1 MQPFYFYA
9 AYLLAA
15 CVLLAVFLFA
25 YTRMTP
31 YREIELIRA
40 GKLAPAL
47 SLGGALLGFSLTLAS
62 SIEHNDSLGMFIV
75 WALAAMVV
83 QALAYAL
90 LSRAIAGMAEALEAD
105 NVAMGALMGSV
116 ALAVGLVNAACLS

>member
-40 GKLAPAL
+40 GKLAPAI

-90 LSRAIAGMAEALEAD
+90 LSRAISGIAEALEAD

-116 ALAVGLVNAACLS
+116 SLAVGLVNAACLS

>member
-40 GKLAPAL
+40 GKLAPAI

>member
-15 CVLLAVFLFA
+15 CALLAVFLFA

-31 YREIELIRA
+31 YREVDLIRA
-40 GKLAPAL
+40 GKLAPAI
-47 SLGGALLGFSLTLAS
+47 SLGGALIGFSLTLAS
-62 SIEHNDSLGMFIV
+62 SIQHNDSLGMFIV
-75 WALAAMVV
+75 WAIAAMVV
-83 QALAYAL
+83 QALVYAL
-90 LSRAIAGMAEALEAD
+90 LARAVAGMAEALAAD

-116 ALAVGLVNAACLS
+116 SLAVGLVNAACLS

>member
-1 MQPFYFYA
+1 MQPFFFYP

-15 CVLLAVFLFA
+15 CALLAVFLFV
-25 YTRMTP
+25 YTRVTP
-31 YREIELIRA
+31 YREVELIRA
-40 GKLAPAL
+40 GKLAPAI
-47 SLGGALLGFSLTLAS
+47 SLGGALIGFSLTLAS
-62 SIEHNDSLGMFIV
+62 SVQHNDSLIMFIV

-83 QALAYAL
+83 QVLAYAL